1 MPTRGEGFV
10 TLNWE
15 RSRESGL
22 RQGGS
27 RQVRSQRRA
36 GCGLSRRLPPS
47 RPAQASVLFNGQI
60 SSLGSRTLLVGPPP
74 LQRTLEGWVLPPM
87 AQAGP

>member
-36 GCGLSRRLPPS
+36 GCGLSRVQTWWQA
-47 RPAQASVLFNGQI
+47 AQQAPGEVPGFLRG
-60 SSLGSRTLLVGPPP
+60 
-74 LQRTLEGWVLPPM
+74 LERWGLEPGV
-87 AQAGP
+87 